1 MTTKGGFCMCKE
13 RFVSWLW
20 VWLTYWTLSP
30 DKVQFQVFLHD
41 LHYPNPIFWLVHWS
55 SLSVTSSFVCKH
67 CQNLC
72 FKWIVNKSPIFF
84 IYLQTKNNKLYTVLL
99 ELWFTLERFHC
110 TYFINQ
116 MKDTDLVM
124 DFHWFFIGAILCD

>member
-1 MTTKGGFCMCKE
+1 MKGGFCMCKE
-13 RFVSWLW
+13 RFVF
-20 VWLTYWTLSP
+20 LTVGMVDLLNAQSGQGS
-30 DKVQFQVFLHD
+30 VSRFLHD

-55 SLSVTSSFVCKH
+55 SSVTSSFVCKH

-72 FKWIVNKSPIFF
+72 FKWIVNKSQIFF
-84 IYLQTKNNKLYTVLL
+84 IYLQTINNKLYTVSL

-116 MKDTDLVM
+116 MKETDLVM